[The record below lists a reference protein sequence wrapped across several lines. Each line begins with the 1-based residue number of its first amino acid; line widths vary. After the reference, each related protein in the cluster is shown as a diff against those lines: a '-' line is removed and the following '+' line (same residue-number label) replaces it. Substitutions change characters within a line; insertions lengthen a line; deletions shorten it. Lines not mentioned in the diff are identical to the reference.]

1 MKNIILDFDG
11 TIGDTQGLIIKTLQD
26 TMQKMQLEVKPKED
40 CAKTIGLRLEE
51 AFEMLYGMDKEKAN
65 LCAATYRDIFEENK
79 QHIVV
84 EPFPHVIETIRQL
97 KQSGFVLSLASSRNR
112 SSLLGYVKQLGIENY
127 ISCIVA
133 ANDVVNVKPNPEM
146 ALKVLSET
154 GGKPEET
161 LVVGDMIYD
170 IEMGKNAGTQ
180 TCGVTYGNGTREQL
194 ATADYVIDDFA
205 ELLTILSK

>member
-51 AFEMLYGMDKEKAN
+51 AFEMLYGMDKEKADH
-65 LCAATYRDIFEENK
+65 CAATYRDIFEENK

-84 EPFPHVIETIRQL
+84 ETFPHVIETIRQL

-146 ALKVLSET
+146 VLKVLSET